1 MEDEFVGYLS
11 EIYVMH
17 VKLSLLEEFTMLQ
30 ASGEESEVVIRS
42 AVAEVKLIEAEL
54 WNHLSSLRW
63 GA

>member
-11 EIYVMH
+11 EISVMH

-42 AVAEVKLIEAEL
+42 AVAEAKLIEAEL
-54 WNHLSSLRW
+54 WNHLSSLR
-63 GA
+63 

>member
-1 MEDEFVGYLS
+1 MEDGFVGYLS
-11 EIYVMH
+11 EISVMH

-63 GA
+63 CA